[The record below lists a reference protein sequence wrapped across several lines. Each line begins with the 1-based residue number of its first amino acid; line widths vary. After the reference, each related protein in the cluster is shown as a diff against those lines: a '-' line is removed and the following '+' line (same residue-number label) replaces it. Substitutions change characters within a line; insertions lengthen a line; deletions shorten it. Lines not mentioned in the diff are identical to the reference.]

1 MSNKITALIVDDEKN
16 AREMLGKLL
25 TEFGDIRIIASVDG
39 VDSAITVIL
48 DKNPEI
54 IFLDVQM
61 PYKNGFELLHE
72 IKDFDIQPTIIF
84 ITAYDEYA
92 IEAIRHSAFDY
103 ITKPVDPVL
112 LKKAIKRYQCE
123 KDKIKNRENINKIL
137 NQLIPR
143 KIGFNTRSGSIF
155 VDPEEIIY
163 IHAERNYTEIFLTD
177 DKTHTVSLYVSE
189 VYEKLPSTM
198 FFRISRSAFINTKFI
213 KRLDRKKRL
222 VFLEAAGE
230 QYQLKVGLKYIKEF
244 ERFSA

>member
-1 MSNKITALIVDDEKN
+1 MNNKISALIVDDEKN

-25 TEFGDIRIIASVDG
+25 TEFEEINLIASVDG
-39 VDSAITVIL
+39 VDSAIPVIL

-72 IKDFDIQPTIIF
+72 IKDFDIQPTVVF
-84 ITAYDEYA
+84 VTAYDEYA

-103 ITKPVDPVL
+103 LTKPVDPVL

-123 KDKIKNRENINKIL
+123 KNKISSKENINKIL
-137 NQLIPR
+137 NQLMPQ

-155 VDPEEIIY
+155 VGPEEIIY
-163 IHAERNYTEIFLTD
+163 IHAERNYTDIFLTD
-177 DKTHTVSLYVSE
+177 GNSHTVSLYISE
-189 VYEKLPSTM
+189 VHEKLPATM

-213 KRLDRKKRL
+213 KKLDRKKRL
-222 VFLEAAGE
+222 VYLEAAGK
-230 QYQLKVGLKYIKEF
+230 QYQLKVGLKYITDF
-244 ERFSA
+244 ERFSV